1 MLQNESDNLA
11 LKNDVAEQLIELPI
25 NTSAV
30 DATLQQLYTEYSE
43 YQEEEPFTSS
53 NPASNQISA
62 DGEKTVVRITAGN
75 VEQILPLLSEIGFV
89 SLGSFAKLNFAEG
102 YLPIDAIPQL
112 ESLSD

>member
-62 DGEKTVVRITAGN
+62 DGEKTVVRNRIRFPRFIC
-75 VEQILPLLSEIGFV
+75 QIKFCGRI
-89 SLGSFAKLNFAEG
+89 FAN
-102 YLPIDAIPQL
+102 
-112 ESLSD
+112 